1 MKIHFSLTLIDNVR
15 RPTNQLLMFSV
26 YLKQSNH
33 SIFFSFSA
41 FWKLPFGF
49 NLTIITVK
57 KYNEIIFA
65 NNDVFQISEQIFLFI
80 NFFSFFRF
88 YRLLNLQFRSQIMH
102 FEQEAIIP
110 LRMFEW
116 VAHLRSTIKSVSPS
130 HIKLHC

>member
-33 SIFFSFSA
+33 SIFFFSFLEIA
-41 FWKLPFGF
+41 FRLQSYHYHCK
-49 NLTIITVK
+49 K

-88 YRLLNLQFRSQIMH
+88 YLLLNLQFRSQIMH

-116 VAHLRSTIKSVSPS
+116 VAPLRSTIKSVSPS

>member
-33 SIFFSFSA
+33 SIFFFSA

-65 NNDVFQISEQIFLFI
+65 NNDVFQISEQFFLFI

-88 YRLLNLQFRSQIMH
+88 YLLLNLQFRSQIMH

-110 LRMFEW
+110 LCMFEW
-116 VAHLRSTIKSVSPS
+116 VAPLRSTIKSVSPS

>member
-33 SIFFSFSA
+33 SIFFFSA

-80 NFFSFFRF
+80 NFFRF
-88 YRLLNLQFRSQIMH
+88 YLLLNLQFRSQIMH

-116 VAHLRSTIKSVSPS
+116 VAPLRSTIKSVSPS